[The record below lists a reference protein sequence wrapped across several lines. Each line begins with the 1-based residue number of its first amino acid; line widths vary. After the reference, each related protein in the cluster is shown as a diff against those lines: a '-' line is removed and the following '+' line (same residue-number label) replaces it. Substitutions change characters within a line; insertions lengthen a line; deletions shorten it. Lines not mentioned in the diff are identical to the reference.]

1 MREEELS
8 VKKISE
14 VRMKRMSY
22 LQNMTA
28 MEQSLAEMNTLA
40 LEDAPP
46 ESKTHKHDED
56 MHVDTVD
63 DTEVEGDKEFNADV
77 KGEVLSSDAESLAP
91 MDFRDAI
98 NMDESV
104 LAGFQPQSQVALPEP
119 ESQNDDIIASK
130 GEIYSLG
137 APADSS
143 TQNTVPHK
151 SSQPMRTPSLRLRKK
166 SKPMK
171 PISDLSGMN
180 TSRVNHPGRI
190 TDTIFEETEENDK
203 SNSQDLFA
211 KETQADSQEP
221 SQTESPCS
229 PVNTTVPT
237 DGIGGSQ
244 NATLESKEDSQK
256 TPKSSKKATKE
267 DKMKKK
273 KMKARKSIGF

>member
-40 LEDAPP
+40 LADVTVTNNDAA
-46 ESKTHKHDED
+46 ESKHQKHEKDTDEAMD
-56 MHVDTVD
+56 VDTDHDKDVD
-63 DTEVEGDKEFNADV
+63 DDMADFCADV

-91 MDFRDAI
+91 VDFREVV

-104 LAGFQPQSQVALPEP
+104 LAGFQPQSQIALPEP

-137 APADSS
+137 APAVSS
-143 TQNTVPHK
+143 TQKTTAASQM
-151 SSQPMRTPSLRLRKK
+151 SSQPNLTRTPSLKRTRTRK
-166 SKPMK
+166 P
-171 PISDLSGMN
+171 
-180 TSRVNHPGRI
+180 VAE
-190 TDTIFEETEENDK
+190 TILEETEDNEE
-203 SNSQDLFA
+203 STSQDLFA
-211 KETQADSQEP
+211 KETQADSLIQEP
-221 SQTESPCS
+221 SQTEEPSSPA
-229 PVNTTVPT
+229 NTTVLSLRS
-237 DGIGGSQ
+237 SQ
-244 NATLESKEDSQK
+244 NTSLKNSQDSPK

-267 DKMKKK
+267 DRMKKK